1 MAKYK
6 ATCNFIVE
14 STDQNFTEG
23 RVYDLPSVE
32 ADEINRKINASFGEQ
47 WLVLETN
54 ETEEALTTPAIE

>member
-6 ATCNFIVE
+6 ATCNFVVE

-23 RVYDLPSVE
+23 RIYELPSVE

-47 WLVLETN
+47 WLVLETSG
-54 ETEEALTTPAIE
+54 TEEALTPPTIE

>member
-6 ATCNFIVE
+6 ATCNFVIE

-23 RVYDLPSVE
+23 HVYDLSSVE

-54 ETEEALTTPAIE
+54 ETEEALTSPAVE

>member
-6 ATCNFIVE
+6 ATCNFVVE

-23 RVYDLPSVE
+23 HVYELPSVE
-32 ADEINRKINASFGEQ
+32 ADGINRKINASFGEQ

>member
-6 ATCNFIVE
+6 ATCNFVIE
-14 STDQNFTEG
+14 STDQSFTEG
-23 RVYDLPSVE
+23 HVYDLPSVE

-54 ETEEALTTPAIE
+54 ETEEVLTTPATE

>member
-6 ATCNFIVE
+6 ATCNFVIE

-23 RVYDLPSVE
+23 HVYDIPSVE

-54 ETEEALTTPAIE
+54 ETEEALTTPDIE

>member
-6 ATCNFIVE
+6 ATCNFVVE
-14 STDQNFTEG
+14 STGQNFTEG

-47 WLVLETN
+47 WLVLETSG
-54 ETEEALTTPAIE
+54 TEEALTPPAIE

>member
-6 ATCNFIVE
+6 ATCNFVIE

-23 RVYDLPSVE
+23 HVYDLPSVE

-54 ETEEALTTPAIE
+54 EKEEASTTPATE